1 MQRFSTTALG
11 EMDSTVSLL
20 GPHPGV
26 EQLGKTMVG
35 GWQGTREEDEEE
47 GKRTIGA
54 INCTGTPGT

>member
-1 MQRFSTTALG
+1 MQCFSTIALR
-11 EMDSTVSLL
+11 EMDSSFSLL

-35 GWQGTREEDEEE
+35 GWQGMREEDEEE
-47 GKRTIGA
+47 GKLTIGA